1 MGILDDFDWQE
12 IAMAGS
18 LAEEMADEELERRRL
33 ERELD
38 RERDD
43 ADDDILPRRGVAR
56 RPHRPHRPRGR
67 HSLFLKWASDVSHGR
82 KRPGDPLLGPPR
94 PQRPGERPMGRYT
107 RTEIAGVPVLNA
119 HLVSENFFRVM
130 YLVFISYPDHGIRAV
145 TFDPSGT
152 TVVDGQEVFGTFEP
166 RTRTVTI
173 NLLRHLEN
181 ALRIAAH
188 GNSPFSVGH
197 TVWKSMVAILL
208 HELKHALDTAGAGLP
223 TGDTREE
230 QEAMAEVF
238 EGEIG
243 TALHCRGDLEPPTPQ
258 EDPYFGP
265 RALTWLKDAWEEGR
279 WAWAERQL
287 AMLRD
292 GVLIRSDDPAFEL
305 RTEKEIHD
313 LSLEG
318 LRTGAVR
325 GKALNDL
332 VTASRA
338 REAEAWEQDE
348 RVTAV
353 LESEA
358 ARGRRVR
365 IRYAVAEGE
374 TADFTV
380 TPRAVVRRDWF
391 VWLHAAGV
399 AAGSPAFLRV
409 DRILEVEPEG

>member
-1 MGILDDFDWQE
+1 MGILDDFDWQD

-38 RERDD
+38 RERDE
-43 ADDDILPRRGVAR
+43 AEDDVLPRRGPA
-56 RPHRPHRPRGR
+56 HRPHRRPGR
-67 HSLFLKWASDVSHGR
+67 HSLFLRWANDVAHGR
-82 KRPGDPLLGPPR
+82 KRTGDPLLGPPR

-107 RTEIAGVPVLNA
+107 RTEIAGVPVHNA

-130 YLVFISYPDHGIRAV
+130 YLVFISYPDHGIEAV

-166 RTRTVTI
+166 RSRTVTI
-173 NLLRHLEN
+173 NLHRHLEN

-188 GNSPFSVGH
+188 GNSPFSVRH
-197 TVWKSMVAILL
+197 LIWNSMVRGLL

-223 TGDTREE
+223 SGNSREE

-238 EGEIG
+238 EAEIG
-243 TALHCRGDLEPPTPQ
+243 TALHCRGDLEPPAPQ
-258 EDPYFGP
+258 DDPYFGP
-265 RALTWLKDAWEEGR
+265 RALTWLKGAWEEGR
-279 WAWAERQL
+279 WPWVERQL

-292 GVLIRSDDPAFEL
+292 GVLLRSDQPAFEL
-305 RTEKEIHD
+305 RTEKELHD

-318 LRTGAVR
+318 SKTGKGQ

-332 VTASRA
+332 VAACRA
-338 REAEAWEQDE
+338 REAEAWERDE
-348 RVTAV
+348 RLIAELEKAV
-353 LESEA
+353 EE
-358 ARGRRVR
+358 GRRVR
-365 IRYAVAEGE
+365 VRYAAAEGE
-374 TADFTV
+374 TAAFTV

-391 VWLHAAGV
+391 VWLHAAGD
-399 AAGSPAFLRV
+399 ATGSPAFFRV
-409 DRILEVEPEG
+409 DRILEVEAEA